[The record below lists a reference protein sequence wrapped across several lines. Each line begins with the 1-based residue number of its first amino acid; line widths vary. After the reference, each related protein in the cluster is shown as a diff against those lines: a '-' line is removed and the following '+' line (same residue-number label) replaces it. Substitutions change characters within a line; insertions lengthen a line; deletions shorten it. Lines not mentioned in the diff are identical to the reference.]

1 MLLAIKNEPFVEV
14 GGAPKICETH
24 VNIIPKYHFFFWGG
38 ESPKDR
44 FHLAIEDHDFSYP
57 CDSLGRKN
65 ILIHDIK
72 PLDWSD
78 IPEIAACLVKPG
90 LSNAAE
96 LNTFSLAVRP
106 HECTDESIIIRCQHQ
121 QYPLFRLVT
130 QSVPRQ
136 VNPLL
141 AQGFCLGP
149 SSSHTLWA
157 RFSGSFH
164 PLIWLKESMSK
175 SSRPICRRT
184 WSPPKG

>member
-1 MLLAIKNEPFVEV
+1 MI
-14 GGAPKICETH
+14 
-24 VNIIPKYHFFFWGG
+24 
-38 ESPKDR
+38 SPKDR

-106 HECTDESIIIRCQHQ
+106 HERTDESIIIRCQHQ
-121 QYPLFRLVT
+121 QYPLFRLV
-130 QSVPRQ
+130 SDIVALENIFVER
-136 VNPLL
+136 LI
-141 AQGFCLGP
+141 
-149 SSSHTLWA
+149 
-157 RFSGSFH
+157 
-164 PLIWLKESMSK
+164 PLILIADEEAIIYQHSSAKSKEVVVFDYCCGGFGGWTTATRMIQEWYAVAV
-175 SSRPICRRT
+175 SRTIGIDFDNRALQLH
-184 WSPPKG
+184 WID